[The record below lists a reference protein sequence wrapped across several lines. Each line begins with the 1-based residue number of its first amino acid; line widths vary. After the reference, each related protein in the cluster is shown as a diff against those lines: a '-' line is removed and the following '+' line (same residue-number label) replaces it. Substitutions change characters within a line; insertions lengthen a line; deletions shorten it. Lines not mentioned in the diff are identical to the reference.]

1 MHITTSLGERR
12 AELDKQGII
21 FHNID
26 FARSI
31 NPLAALKSLKQ
42 LTKLMK
48 ENNFFWYMYMP
59 LWHLYWED
67 SCKINPYKTCIIYGS
82 WILFL

>member
-1 MHITTSLGERR
+1 MHIATSLEERR

-48 ENNFFWYMYMP
+48 KNNFFLVHVHAPMAS
-59 LWHLYWED
+59 LL
-67 SCKINPYKTCIIYGS
+67 GR
-82 WILFL
+82 